1 MGYEPYFFGLEV
13 EWVLK
18 PHRALAIGTLA
29 VILLLQVRSGY
40 PTVVPNM
47 PPIPVIPAG
56 FVALT
61 GPRGITVLIGPLEAS
76 PYQGY
81 ERMVIVPGQPAFWVS
96 TEPGVTPQEIAD
108 TYG

>member
-1 MGYEPYFFGLEV
+1 VYEPYFFGLEV

-29 VILLLQVRSGY
+29 LILLLQVRLGY
-40 PTVVPNM
+40 AKAVPE
-47 PPIPVIPAG
+47 IPAG
-56 FVALT
+56 FVPVT
-61 GPRGITVLIGPLEAS
+61 GRDGVTVLVGPLEAS
-76 PYQGY
+76 PFEGY
-81 ERMVIVPGQPAFWVS
+81 ERMVIVPGHPAFWVS

>member
-1 MGYEPYFFGLEV
+1 M
-13 EWVLK
+13 LK

-29 VILLLQVRSGY
+29 VLLLLQVRSGY
-40 PTVVPNM
+40 ATVVPKM
-47 PPIPVIPAG
+47 PTIPVG

-81 ERMVIVPGQPAFWVS
+81 ERMVIVPGQPAFWIS